1 MVKVEPDFDAE
12 YPGGDASSTEA
23 FASLVR
29 AGTAALQELDRR
41 IEASFDMGQPVGT
54 VLAVLDG
61 AAGPLT
67 PTQISERV
75 LVASATMT
83 ANLDLLEHRG
93 WIRRMSNPGDRRS
106 TLVEITTAG
115 RATADRMLAGIR
127 QVERSALEVLAKDER
142 VQLLDLLA
150 RVMARI
156 AGLSAEPPAPLD
168 GERIRPARLDPASGE
183 PMSKPSAAG

>member
-1 MVKVEPDFDAE
+1 VLGVVKVDPDFDAE

-29 AGTAALQELDRR
+29 AGAAALQELDRH

-83 ANLDLLEHRG
+83 ANLDLLERRG
-93 WIRRMSNPGDRRS
+93 WIRRTANPGDRRS
-106 TLVEITTAG
+106 TLVEITPAG

-156 AGLSAEPPAPLD
+156 AGLSAEPAAALD
-168 GERIRPARLDPASGE
+168 GERIRPARLD
-183 PMSKPSAAG
+183 SAPGDH